1 MAGEKLTAKQDKF
14 CLEYLV
20 DRNGTRAAIRA
31 GYGEKGAAVTACRML
46 KNANILARVRELQA
60 EEAERLSLSA
70 DAVTMEIWR
79 TYQRCMQK
87 TPVMEYDHE
96 TGEMRQT
103 GEWQFDS
110 RGATNCLKML
120 GDRVGMFEQNVKL
133 SVEKPIIVDDIP
145 RGTIHGADAAGD
157 QD

>member
-1 MAGEKLTAKQDKF
+1 MDGEKLTAKQERF

-31 GYGEKGAAVTACRML
+31 GYGEKGAAVSACRML
-46 KNANILARVRELQA
+46 KNDKVLARVRELQA

-70 DAVTMEIWR
+70 DAVLMEIWR
-79 TYQRCMQK
+79 TYQRCMQI

-103 GEWQFDS
+103 GEYQFDS

-120 GDRVGMFEQNVKL
+120 GDRIGMFEQNIKL
-133 SVEKPIIVDDIP
+133 NIEKPIIVDDIP
-145 RGTIHGADAAGD
+145 RSMEQSAAMAGD